1 MIRRSISQIFPSNTP
16 SEQRKEYDEMI
27 SRAQMNRPQLPPSSN
42 YTASN
47 PMAQQQTRASSS
59 NVQTSSQS
67 PFPTQPTYF
76 PPRNQIEAMPPHVPA
91 PLAQMEELWRAQGG
105 APTGLVLDP
114 SRRHPVFF
122 TDRLKKAPYGVA
134 SGGGAWS
141 SPVAEGYI
149 FNDGGTARREEG
161 PRL

>member
-1 MIRRSISQIFPSNTP
+1 MIRRSISQIFTSNSP

-27 SRAQMNRPQLPPSSN
+27 ARSQMNRPGQPSHSSPLN
-42 YTASN
+42 
-47 PMAQQQTRASSS
+47 QQQTRTLTPAQPIL
-59 NVQTSSQS
+59 NV
-67 PFPTQPTYF
+67 PLYTQPTYF
-76 PPRNQIEAMPPHVPA
+76 PPRNQIEAMPPHIPV
-91 PLAQMEELWRAQGG
+91 PLARMEELWRAQGG
-105 APTGLVLDP
+105 ASAGLVLDP

-122 TDRLKKAPYGVA
+122 TDRLKKAPYGVS

-149 FNDGGTARREEG
+149 FNDGEMAKREEG